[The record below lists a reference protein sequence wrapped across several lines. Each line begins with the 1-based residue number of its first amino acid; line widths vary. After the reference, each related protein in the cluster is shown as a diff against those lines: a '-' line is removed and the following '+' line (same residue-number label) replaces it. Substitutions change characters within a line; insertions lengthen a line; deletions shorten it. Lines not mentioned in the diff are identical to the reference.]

1 MSKKKQTKKKPKK
14 YARTGKILTKTVY
27 AYVEPANHKHAIASG
42 KKPKY
47 GTTSAYVNALIAA
60 DRGAKPA
67 KGTKGQV
74 PVKKS
79 TTSKSAKRSSSK
91 ATKKTQSRKAK
102 PSSSVRSSKRLGKKS
117 SAKAIAKKSSARPS
131 KKPLKKMQARL
142 VRAIHHMATQN
153 SAHVA

>member
-1 MSKKKQTKKKPKK
+1 MLKKKAAKNKSRKN

-74 PVKKS
+74 VTKKKKARAVKKS
-79 TTSKSAKRSSSK
+79 S
-91 ATKKTQSRKAK
+91 
-102 PSSSVRSSKRLGKKS
+102 P
-117 SAKAIAKKSSARPS
+117 KAIAKKSSARLS
-131 KKPLKKMQARL
+131 KKRSKVAPRKSKSTASPKKRTVRRAAAKCVTRSLRATARIPATTQASQ
-142 VRAIHHMATQN
+142 A
-153 SAHVA
+153 SA